1 MSCHGLKMAYR
12 NLLKYKL
19 QSVICVLGLAG
30 GLSCFTVCNYMLRK
44 ELAWNKQLP
53 HYGETYKLVT
63 IRENGEVDGL
73 VSLDLAEQLKQ
84 EFPEIEKSVYYVSMY
99 GVSDK
104 LCVVGQ
110 ENGKQTAAKAFFV
123 LTDSSFFDF
132 YDFRLTAG
140 NGERLKKQPDVL
152 ILTSEG
158 ADKIFGTSEAVG
170 KSFTEVNDFENTE
183 RFLDRGGDDG
193 KFSASYG
200 FSVWGRGGPEFRC
213 IASGPIQGLCFRIL
227 SLAGGDFL

>member
-30 GLSCFTVCNYMLRK
+30 GLSCFTVCNYMLRE

-140 NGERLKKQPDVL
+140 NGEKLKKQPDVL

-170 KSFTEVNDFENTE
+170 KSFTEVNDFE
-183 RFLDRGGDDG
+183 
-193 KFSASYG
+193 
-200 FSVWGRGGPEFRC
+200 SVPGPWR
-213 IASGPIQGLCFRIL
+213 R
-227 SLAGGDFL
+227 

>member
-84 EFPEIEKSVYYVSMY
+84 EFPEIEKSVYYVGMS
-99 GVSDK
+99 GVSDQK
-104 LCVVGQ
+104 
-110 ENGKQTAAKAFFV
+110 NH
-123 LTDSSFFDF
+123 
-132 YDFRLTAG
+132 RH
-140 NGERLKKQPDVL
+140 
-152 ILTSEG
+152 
-158 ADKIFGTSEAVG
+158 
-170 KSFTEVNDFENTE
+170 
-183 RFLDRGGDDG
+183 
-193 KFSASYG
+193 
-200 FSVWGRGGPEFRC
+200 
-213 IASGPIQGLCFRIL
+213 
-227 SLAGGDFL
+227 

>member
-73 VSLDLAEQLKQ
+73 VSLDLAEQFFQ
-84 EFPEIEKSVYYVSMY
+84 RRA
-99 GVSDK
+99 GVS
-104 LCVVGQ
+104 CQ
-110 ENGKQTAAKAFFV
+110 NFFSQFI
-123 LTDSSFFDF
+123 LSFFCDLSC
-132 YDFRLTAG
+132 DL
-140 NGERLKKQPDVL
+140 V
-152 ILTSEG
+152 ILHGIEHVTCVWNIG
-158 ADKIFGTSEAVG
+158 Q
-170 KSFTEVNDFENTE
+170 TEDLHSSCRTCQTDQ
-183 RFLDRGGDDG
+183 R
-193 KFSASYG
+193 
-200 FSVWGRGGPEFRC
+200 
-213 IASGPIQGLCFRIL
+213 
-227 SLAGGDFL
+227 

>member
-84 EFPEIEKSVYYVSMY
+84 EFPEIEKSVYYVGMS

-110 ENGKQTAAKAFFV
+110 ENGRQ
-123 LTDSSFFDF
+123 L
-132 YDFRLTAG
+132 R
-140 NGERLKKQPDVL
+140 R
-152 ILTSEG
+152 
-158 ADKIFGTSEAVG
+158 
-170 KSFTEVNDFENTE
+170 
-183 RFLDRGGDDG
+183 
-193 KFSASYG
+193 
-200 FSVWGRGGPEFRC
+200 
-213 IASGPIQGLCFRIL
+213 L
-227 SLAGGDFL
+227 SLC

>member
-84 EFPEIEKSVYYVSMY
+84 EFPEIEKSVYYVGMS

-140 NGERLKKQPDVL
+140 NGEKLKKQPDVL

-170 KSFTEVNDFENTE
+170 KSFTEV
-183 RFLDRGGDDG
+183 
-193 KFSASYG
+193 
-200 FSVWGRGGPEFRC
+200 
-213 IASGPIQGLCFRIL
+213 IL
-227 SLAGGDFL
+227 SVPGPWRR

>member
-84 EFPEIEKSVYYVSMY
+84 EFPEIEKSVYYVGTGSAINY
-99 GVSDK
+99 VSSGRK
-104 LCVVGQ
+104 M
-110 ENGKQTAAKAFFV
+110 
-123 LTDSSFFDF
+123 
-132 YDFRLTAG
+132 G
-140 NGERLKKQPDVL
+140 NRQL
-152 ILTSEG
+152 
-158 ADKIFGTSEAVG
+158 
-170 KSFTEVNDFENTE
+170 
-183 RFLDRGGDDG
+183 RR
-193 KFSASYG
+193 
-200 FSVWGRGGPEFRC
+200 
-213 IASGPIQGLCFRIL
+213 L
-227 SLAGGDFL
+227 SLC

>member
-1 MSCHGLKMAYR
+1 MS
-12 NLLKYKL
+12 
-19 QSVICVLGLAG
+19 
-30 GLSCFTVCNYMLRK
+30 
-44 ELAWNKQLP
+44 
-53 HYGETYKLVT
+53 
-63 IRENGEVDGL
+63 
-73 VSLDLAEQLKQ
+73 
-84 EFPEIEKSVYYVSMY
+84 

-140 NGERLKKQPDVL
+140 NGEKLKKQPDVL

-170 KSFTEVNDFENTE
+170 KSFTEVNDFKNTE
-183 RFLDRGGDDG
+183 R
-193 KFSASYG
+193 SWTVA
-200 FSVWGRGGPEFRC
+200 
-213 IASGPIQGLCFRIL
+213 A
-227 SLAGGDFL
+227 

>member
-84 EFPEIEKSVYYVSMY
+84 EFPEIEKSVYYV
-99 GVSDK
+99 GIVRVDTII
-104 LCVVGQ
+104 VQ
-110 ENGKQTAAKAFFV
+110 RHFF
-123 LTDSSFFDF
+123 LFLHTF
-132 YDFRLTAG
+132 YPITFRVYHPG
-140 NGERLKKQPDVL
+140 
-152 ILTSEG
+152 SE
-158 ADKIFGTSEAVG
+158 
-170 KSFTEVNDFENTE
+170 
-183 RFLDRGGDDG
+183 
-193 KFSASYG
+193 
-200 FSVWGRGGPEFRC
+200 
-213 IASGPIQGLCFRIL
+213 
-227 SLAGGDFL
+227 

>member
-1 MSCHGLKMAYR
+1 MAYR

-30 GLSCFTVCNYMLRK
+30 GLSCFTVCNYMLRE

-104 LCVVGQ
+104 
-110 ENGKQTAAKAFFV
+110 
-123 LTDSSFFDF
+123 
-132 YDFRLTAG
+132 
-140 NGERLKKQPDVL
+140 
-152 ILTSEG
+152 
-158 ADKIFGTSEAVG
+158 
-170 KSFTEVNDFENTE
+170 
-183 RFLDRGGDDG
+183 
-193 KFSASYG
+193 
-200 FSVWGRGGPEFRC
+200 
-213 IASGPIQGLCFRIL
+213 
-227 SLAGGDFL
+227 